1 MKTILKLNIM
11 IILKLE
17 VVKFEFE
24 FELLSNQSIKLMS
37 SLNLFALTVN
47 MYIYIKKKVEY
58 CTSFTALDFNQRM
71 FALVSENQVLPV
83 IKFNLPH
90 TSYAGGLYFFKQTN
104 PIDYRKLLNLQFGRG
119 KFSCF

>member
-1 MKTILKLNIM
+1 MKTNLKFNIM

-37 SLNLFALTVN
+37 LLNLFALTVN
-47 MYIYIKKKVEY
+47 MYIYIYKKKVEY

-71 FALVSENQVLPV
+71 FALVSKNQFLPV

-90 TSYAGGLYFFKQTN
+90 TSYAGGLYSLNKQIPLIIVN
-104 PIDYRKLLNLQFGRG
+104 Y
-119 KFSCF
+119 

>member
-1 MKTILKLNIM
+1 MKTNLKLNIM

-47 MYIYIKKKVEY
+47 MY
-58 CTSFTALDFNQRM
+58 T
-71 FALVSENQVLPV
+71 
-83 IKFNLPH
+83 
-90 TSYAGGLYFFKQTN
+90 
-104 PIDYRKLLNLQFGRG
+104 
-119 KFSCF
+119 